1 MTTFT
6 TEDRMAVEYESFPMI
21 TIESQGLQYMS
32 VTDLGPTVRIQLH
45 PNLVDRTK
53 FINVDK
59 RVLSDLIK
67 ALEQYETY

>member
-1 MTTFT
+1 MSEFESWPMT
-6 TEDRMAVEYESFPMI
+6 

-32 VTDLGPTVRIQLH
+32 VVDMGKTVRIQLH

-67 ALEQYETY
+67 ALKKCKQ

>member
-1 MTTFT
+1 MNQ
-6 TEDRMAVEYESFPMI
+6 EYESYPMT

-32 VTDLGPTVRIQLH
+32 VTDMGATIRIQLH

-53 FINVDK
+53 FINVDR

-67 ALEQYETY
+67 ALESYEGY